1 MKVGSK
7 GLDVRTLQ
15 QRLNKAGAKPPLVVD
30 GWFGESTK
38 AAVMAFQKAVG
49 IIPIG
54 IAGPRTQRA
63 LQGAVDPKQASQS
76 DLQKAA
82 DKLGVSLAVMAA
94 VAEVESVGEG
104 FFQTTGKPVILF
116 ERHVF
121 HGRAKEAGLFEEAP
135 DLESKYPNVCNPSPG
150 GYAGGTAEYQRF
162 KLASTLSDKT
172 AKESCS
178 WGMFQIMGYHWELLG
193 YDSVNHFVEAMHE
206 SEANHLDAVVRFILA
221 QPEMHSALKQK
232 EWAEFAYRY
241 NGPAY
246 HRNLYDVKLQRAYEE
261 SLEAFPE
268 SEPKEPAKK
277 KPAAKRKPSRK
288 SRSKQS

>member
-15 QRLNKAGAKPPLVVD
+15 QRLNKAGAKPKLVVD
-30 GWFGESTK
+30 GWFGESTRV
-38 AAVMAFQKAVG
+38 AVIAFQKANG

-63 LQGAVDPKQASQS
+63 LQGSVDPKQASQK

-82 DKLGVSLAVMAA
+82 DQLGVSLAVMATI
-94 VAEVESVGEG
+94 AEVESVGEG
-104 FFQTTGKPVILF
+104 FFESTGKPVILF

-121 HGRAKEAGLFEEAP
+121 FERAKATGLFDEAP
-135 DLESKYPNVCNPSPG
+135 ALQGKYPNVCNPSPG

-162 KLASTLSDKT
+162 KFASTLSAT
-172 AKESCS
+172 AAKESCS

-206 SEANHLDAVVRFILA
+206 SEAAHLDAVVSFIQA
-221 QPEMHSALKQK
+221 HQEMYQALKQK
-232 EWAEFAYRY
+232 DWAEFARMY

-268 SEPKEPAKK
+268 SEAKTPEK
-277 KPAAKRKPSRK
+277 AKPAPKRKSSRK
-288 SRSKQS
+288 PRGQK